1 MDMESIPEPVWREA
15 EKRAAALRPLAALE
29 EAPADLV
36 RDAARDLNLSERW
49 TYILIRRLREHAGEL
64 TALLPRQGRG
74 APRKNRISPDREAI
88 ISEVIE
94 AEYLTR
100 QKLRPS
106 QIVRSVR
113 ARCGKAGIP
122 APGENTIRRRLHRI
136 DRQTV
141 SKSREPDP
149 RTQPVCGETPIPD
162 YPLDVVQIDHTRVD
176 VILVDP
182 VERRPIGRPWLTVAI
197 DVLSRIIAGFHLSL
211 DAPSATSVGLCLT
224 HVAMEKESW
233 MAARGVTG
241 VAWPIAGK
249 PGKLGVDNA
258 AEFHSEAFE
267 RGCRQHGI
275 DIDWRPQ
282 GQPRFGGTVE
292 RLIGTLMQRIHS
304 LPGTTFSSTAQRG
317 NYDSDGLA
325 CLTLEEM
332 ERWLTV
338 AICKDYHQSGHRG
351 LDGAAPIAKLQEGL
365 AALEQAGGCVA
376 VSRDPRRY
384 LIDFLPVLRRTLQRD
399 GFTVDHIRYFS
410 NALKPWIASRD
421 ARVEGPMVLR
431 RDPRDLSRIY
441 VLDPFDGSYLEVPY
455 RTLSRP
461 AITLWEHRAAT
472 RRARETRSAQLNEDM
487 IFRAFQELQEIERTA
502 VRSTKAAR
510 RNRSRPRIDRAS
522 EQAGNDDV
530 RALPDH
536 RSDTDAAPP
545 RPFSDIEEW

>member
-1 MDMESIPEPVWREA
+1 M
-15 EKRAAALRPLAALE
+15 
-29 EAPADLV
+29 
-36 RDAARDLNLSERW
+36 
-49 TYILIRRLREHAGEL
+49 
-64 TALLPRQGRG
+64 
-74 APRKNRISPDREAI
+74 I

-100 QKLRPS
+100 QKARPS
-106 QIVRSVR
+106 KIVKSVR
-113 ARCGKAGIP
+113 ARCRKAGVTAP
-122 APGENTIRRRLHRI
+122 AEATIRRRLRRV
-136 DRQTV
+136 DRQAV
-141 SKSREPDP
+141 SRSRETDP

-197 DVLSRIIAGFHLSL
+197 DVMSRAIAGFHLSL

-224 HVAMEKESW
+224 HIAAERESW
-233 MAARGVTG
+233 MAVRGVTG
-241 VAWPIAGK
+241 VTWPITGK

-267 RGCRQHGI
+267 RGCRQHDI

-292 RLIGTLMQRIHS
+292 RLIGTLMQRIHN
-304 LPGTTFSSTAQRG
+304 LPGTTFSNTAQRG
-317 NYDSDGLA
+317 NYDSDGRA
-325 CLTLEEM
+325 CLTLEEL

-351 LDGAAPIAKLQEGL
+351 LDGAAPIAKLKEGL
-365 AALEQAGGCVA
+365 AALKRAGGRIA
-376 VSRDPRRY
+376 VPRDPRRY

-472 RRARETRSAQLNEDM
+472 RRAREIRSTQLNEDL
-487 IFRAFQELQEIERTA
+487 IFKAFEELQEIERA
-502 VRSTKAAR
+502 AKRSTKAAR
-510 RNRSRPRIDRAS
+510 RNRSRSRIERESND
-522 EQAGNDDV
+522 AGNDDNTLD
-530 RALPDH
+530 RKPD
-536 RSDTDAAPP
+536 SDSAPP
-545 RPFSDIEEW
+545 RPFPDIEAW

>member
-1 MDMESIPEPVWREA
+1 MDMENVPEQVWRKT
-15 EKRAAALRPLAALE
+15 EKRADVLRPLAALA

-36 RDAARDLNLSERW
+36 RDAARELSLSERW
-49 TYILIRRLREHAGEL
+49 TYILIHRLREHGGEL

-74 APRKNRISPDREAI
+74 APRKARIAADREAI

-100 QKLRPS
+100 QKARPS
-106 QIVRSVR
+106 KIVKSVC
-113 ARCGKAGIP
+113 ARCRKAGITAP
-122 APGENTIRRRLHRI
+122 AEATIRRRLRHV
-136 DRQTV
+136 DRQAV
-141 SKSREPDP
+141 SRSRETDP

-197 DVLSRIIAGFHLSL
+197 DVMSRAIAGFHLSL

-224 HVAMEKESW
+224 HIAAEKESW
-233 MAARGVTG
+233 MAVRGVTG
-241 VAWPIAGK
+241 VTWPIAGK
-249 PGKLGVDNA
+249 PGTLGVDNA

-267 RGCRQHGI
+267 RGCRQHDI

-292 RLIGTLMQRIHS
+292 RLIGTLMQRIHN
-304 LPGTTFSSTAQRG
+304 LPGTTFSNTAQRG
-317 NYDSDGLA
+317 NYDSDGRA
-325 CLTLEEM
+325 CLTLEEL

-351 LDGAAPIAKLQEGL
+351 LDGAAPIAKLEEGL
-365 AALEQAGGCVA
+365 AALQRAGGRIA

-431 RDPRDLSRIY
+431 RDPRDLSPH
-441 VLDPFDGSYLEVPY
+441 L
-455 RTLSRP
+455 
-461 AITLWEHRAAT
+461 RA
-472 RRARETRSAQLNEDM
+472 
-487 IFRAFQELQEIERTA
+487 
-502 VRSTKAAR
+502 
-510 RNRSRPRIDRAS
+510 
-522 EQAGNDDV
+522 
-530 RALPDH
+530 
-536 RSDTDAAPP
+536 
-545 RPFSDIEEW
+545 